1 MAPSLTFGLFRHLDL
16 DLEFVLDL
24 ELDFVKVRGT
34 VLDPRHLDFHHDQL
48 HDAHFR
54 LRLVDLGQQQ
64 EVYMYNAFLTDDIC
78 KKKNRA
84 PRQGRTKK
92 LKKGGANIDRNEIF
106 L

>member
-34 VLDPRHLDFHHDQL
+34 VLDPRHLDLHHDQL

-54 LRLVDLGQQQ
+54 LR
-64 EVYMYNAFLTDDIC
+64 
-78 KKKNRA
+78 
-84 PRQGRTKK
+84 
-92 LKKGGANIDRNEIF
+92 
-106 L
+106 